1 MTIQHQF
8 GLSTIYLQRRGM
20 DTSKDF
26 IAGAE
31 LEIEAVQDFNNN
43 WMEDNEINV
52 EVDGSLRNNGKEFL
66 LPPSYKEDL
75 VDLFKTLHGYV
86 DLGSDPFS
94 VRTSTHVHVNCIHS
108 TENQVR
114 ALLFLYAIFEPLAFA
129 YVGEERKNNIHC
141 MPLGSTHMPN
151 YYGNSLENLVGDG
164 KWHKYT
170 AFNLLPLR
178 ELGTVEFRHLGG
190 TDDPERFRTWLDFIQ
205 TLWDNA
211 HKVGQVTKAHLTDI
225 QWLRDIQ
232 AQLLTKA
239 FTDNCLERPQFILED
254 NLLDVKLAFI

>member
-8 GLSTIYLQRRGM
+8 GLSNIFLQRCGL
-20 DTSKDF
+20 DKAASF
-26 IAGAE
+26 VAGAE
-31 LEIEAVQDFNNN
+31 LEIEAVQDYSGSYL
-43 WMEDNEINV
+43 EDNGIVV
-52 EVDGSLRNNGKEFL
+52 ETDGSLRNNGKEFL
-66 LPPSYKEDL
+66 LPPNYRNDL
-75 VDLFKTLHGYV
+75 VDLFRGLHGCI
-86 DLGSDPFS
+86 DLGNDPFS
-94 VRTSTHVHVNCIHS
+94 QRTSTHIHVNMMNS
-108 TENQVR
+108 TENQTR

-141 MPLGSTHMPN
+141 MPLYSTHMPN

-190 TDDPERFRTWLDFIQ
+190 TDDPERFAAWLDFIK

-211 HKVGQVTKAHLTDI
+211 HKVGQVTKAHLMDI